1 MSSLVSAEFLKL
13 RTTRT
18 AYGFLAAIVLL
29 TLAVVAANSANVDL
43 RTKEDLEEALSG
55 AGIAA
60 ALLLVLG
67 IVATTGEHR
76 HGTITSS
83 LLASPDRRRL
93 VGAKVIA
100 YLLTG
105 ALLGIAAVLATF
117 AVAVPW
123 LSARDA
129 PLDLLDAGD
138 YLGLFVEGVAVSAL
152 SGAVGVGIGAIVR
165 NQVAAV
171 VGTLVYLFVLEPV
184 IGVVSSD
191 VAAYT
196 IGGSQSALTAA
207 PVEDALNPLVGG
219 LVLAAWALGLSLA
232 GAELEERRDVV

>member
-1 MSSLVSAEFLKL
+1 MNSLVSAEFLKL

-29 TLAVVAANSANVDL
+29 TLGVVAANSANVDL
-43 RTKEDLEEALSG
+43 GTKEDLEETLSG

-93 VGAKVIA
+93 IGAKVIA
-100 YLLTG
+100 YLVTG

-171 VGTLVYLFVLEPV
+171 VGTLIYLFVLEPV
-184 IGVVSSD
+184 IGVISSD

-207 PVEDALNPLVGG
+207 PVEDALDPLVGG
-219 LVLAAWALGLSLA
+219 LVLAAWALGLSVA

>member
-1 MSSLVSAEFLKL
+1 
-13 RTTRT
+13 
-18 AYGFLAAIVLL
+18 
-29 TLAVVAANSANVDL
+29 
-43 RTKEDLEEALSG
+43 
-55 AGIAA
+55 
-60 ALLLVLG
+60 LLLVLG

-93 VGAKVIA
+93 IGAKVLA

-105 ALLGIAAVLATF
+105 ALLGLAAVLATL
-117 AVAVPW
+117 AVAVLW

-138 YLGLFVEGVAVSAL
+138 YLGLFVKGVAVSAL
-152 SGAVGVGIGAIVR
+152 SGAIGVGIGAIVR

-184 IGVVSSD
+184 IGVISSD

-207 PVEDALNPLVGG
+207 PVDDALGPIAAG
-219 LVLAAWALGLSLA
+219 LVLAAWALVLGFG

>member
-29 TLAVVAANSANVDL
+29 TLGVVAANSANVDL
-43 RTKEDLEEALSG
+43 RTKDDLEEALSG

-76 HGTITSS
+76 HGTITST

-93 VGAKVIA
+93 VGAKTIA

-105 ALLGIAAVLATF
+105 ALLGVAAVLATF

-123 LSARDA
+123 LAARDA

-138 YLGLFVEGVAVSAL
+138 YLGLFAEGVAVSAL
-152 SGAVGVGIGAIVR
+152 SGAIGVGIGAIVR

-171 VGTLVYLFVLEPV
+171 VGTLIYLFVLEPV
-184 IGVVSSD
+184 IGVISSD

-207 PVEDALNPLVGG
+207 PVEDALDPLAAG
-219 LVLAAWALGLSLA
+219 LVLAAWALALGLA
-232 GAELEERRDVV
+232 GAELEERRDVT

>member
-1 MSSLVSAEFLKL
+1 MSALVGAEFLKL

-29 TLAVVAANSANVDL
+29 TLGVVAANSANVAT
-43 RTKEDLEEALSG
+43 RTKDDLLEAMSG

-93 VGAKVIA
+93 IGAKLLA
-100 YLLTG
+100 YFITG
-105 ALLGIAAVLATF
+105 ALLGVAAVLATL

-138 YLGLFVEGVAVSAL
+138 YLGLLAQGVAVSAL

-171 VGTLVYLFVLEPV
+171 VGTLIYLFVLEPV
-184 IGVVSSD
+184 IGVISSD
-191 VAAYT
+191 AAAYT

-207 PVEDALNPLVGG
+207 PVEDALAPLPGG
-219 LVLAAWALGLSLA
+219 LLLAAWALLLA
-232 GAELEERRDVV
+232 VVGAELEERRDVV

>member
-1 MSSLVSAEFLKL
+1 MTALISAELLKL

-18 AYGFLAAIVLL
+18 ALSFLVATVLL
-29 TLAVVAANSANVDL
+29 TLAVDAATFASSDFLDKSDV
-43 RTKEDLEEALSG
+43 EDALAG
-55 AGIAA
+55 ASIAA

-67 IVATTGEHR
+67 IVGTTGEYR

-93 VGAKVIA
+93 VAAKAVA

-105 ALLGIAAVLATF
+105 AVLWLTAMAATF
-117 AVAVPW
+117 ALGVPW

-129 PLDLLDAGD
+129 PIDQLGAGD
-138 YLGLFVEGVAVSAL
+138 YLSLAAEGVAAAAL
-152 SGAVGVGIGAIVR
+152 SGAIGVAIGAIVR

-184 IGVVSSD
+184 IGLLSTD
-191 VAAYT
+191 VAAFT
-196 IGGSQSALTAA
+196 IGGAQGALGNASLD
-207 PVEDALNPLVGG
+207 DALDPLPAA
-219 LVLAAWALGLSLA
+219 LVLAGWAVVLGVLGS
-232 GAELEERRDVV
+232 ELEERRDVV

>member
-29 TLAVVAANSANVDL
+29 TLGVVAANSANVDL
-43 RTKEDLEEALSG
+43 RTKADLEEALSG

-100 YLLTG
+100 YFLTG

-117 AVAVPW
+117 AVAIPW

-171 VGTLVYLFVLEPV
+171 VGTLIYLFVLEPV
-184 IGVVSSD
+184 LGVISSD

-207 PVEDALNPLVGG
+207 PVEDALDPLVGG

>member
-1 MSSLVSAEFLKL
+1 MTALVGAEFLKL
-13 RTTRT
+13 RSTRT

-29 TLAVVAANSANVDL
+29 TLGVVAATSANVDL

-55 AGIAA
+55 ATIAS

-93 VGAKVIA
+93 LGAKVIA
-100 YLLTG
+100 YFLTG
-105 ALLGIAAVLATF
+105 ALLGLAAVLATL

-138 YLGLFVEGVAVSAL
+138 YLALLGEGVAVSAL
-152 SGAVGVGIGAIVR
+152 SGAIGVGIGAIVR

-171 VGTLVYLFVLEPV
+171 VGTLIYLFVLEPV
-184 IGVVSSD
+184 LGVVSSA

-207 PVEDALNPLVGG
+207 PIEDALEPLAAG
-219 LVLAAWALGLSLA
+219 LVLAGWALVLGLV
-232 GAELEERRDVV
+232 GAEAEERRDVV

>member
-29 TLAVVAANSANVDL
+29 TLGVVAANSANVDL
-43 RTKEDLEEALSG
+43 STKEDLEEALSG

-83 LLASPDRRRL
+83 LLASPARRRL

-129 PLDLLDAGD
+129 PLDLLDVGD
-138 YLGLFVEGVAVSAL
+138 YLELFVEGVAVSAL

-171 VGTLVYLFVLEPV
+171 VGTLIYLFVLEPV
-184 IGVVSSD
+184 IGVISSD

-207 PVEDALNPLVGG
+207 PVEDALDPLVGG

>member
-1 MSSLVSAEFLKL
+1 MTALVGAEFLKL
-13 RTTRT
+13 RSTRT

-29 TLAVVAANSANVDL
+29 TLGVVAATSATVDL

-55 AGIAA
+55 AGIAS

-93 VGAKVIA
+93 LGAKLIA
-100 YLLTG
+100 YFLTG
-105 ALLGIAAVLATF
+105 ALLGLAAVLATF

-138 YLGLFVEGVAVSAL
+138 YLALLGEGVAVSAL
-152 SGAVGVGIGAIVR
+152 SGAIGVGSGR
-165 NQVAAV
+165 
-171 VGTLVYLFVLEPV
+171 
-184 IGVVSSD
+184 SS
-191 VAAYT
+191 AT
-196 IGGSQSALTAA
+196 RSPRSSARSSTCSCSSRCW
-207 PVEDALNPLVGG
+207 E
-219 LVLAAWALGLSLA
+219 WS
-232 GAELEERRDVV
+232 RRK

>member
-29 TLAVVAANSANVDL
+29 TLALVAANSASVDL

-55 AGIAA
+55 AGVAA

-100 YLLTG
+100 YVLTG
-105 ALLGIAAVLATF
+105 ALLGLAAVLATM

-138 YLGLFVEGVAVSAL
+138 YLSVLVEGVAVSAL
-152 SGAVGVGIGAIVR
+152 SGAIGVGIGAIVR

-171 VGTLVYLFVLEPV
+171 VATLIYLFVLEPV
-184 IGVVSSD
+184 IGVISTD

-196 IGGSQSALTAA
+196 IGGSQSALTVA
-207 PVEDALNPLVGG
+207 PVEDALEPLVAA
-219 LVLAAWALGLSLA
+219 LVLAGWAVVLSLV

>member
-1 MSSLVSAEFLKL
+1 MTALVSAEFLKL

-29 TLAVVAANSANVDL
+29 TLGVVAANSANVST
-43 RTKEDLEEALSG
+43 RTKEDLLEALSG

-93 VGAKVIA
+93 IGAKVLA
-100 YLLTG
+100 YLVTG
-105 ALLGIAAVLATF
+105 ALLGLAAVIATL

-138 YLGLFVEGVAVSAL
+138 YLGLLGKGVAVSAL

-171 VGTLVYLFVLEPV
+171 VGTLIYLFVVEPV
-184 IGVVSSD
+184 IGVISSE

-196 IGGSQSALTAA
+196 IGGSQSSLTAA
-207 PVEDALNPLVGG
+207 PVEDALAPLPGG
-219 LVLAAWALGLSLA
+219 LLLAAWALVLVIV

>member
-18 AYGFLAAIVLL
+18 AYGFLGAIVLL
-29 TLAVVAANSANVDL
+29 TLGVVAANSANVDL
-43 RTKEDLEEALSG
+43 RTQEDLEEALSG

-93 VGAKVIA
+93 VGAKVLA

-171 VGTLVYLFVLEPV
+171 VGTLIYLFVLEPV
-184 IGVVSSD
+184 IGVISSD

-207 PVEDALNPLVGG
+207 PVEDALDPLVGG

>member
-29 TLAVVAANSANVDL
+29 TLALVAANSASVDL

-55 AGIAA
+55 AGVAA

-100 YLLTG
+100 YVLTG
-105 ALLGIAAVLATF
+105 ALLGLAAVLATM

-138 YLGLFVEGVAVSAL
+138 YLSVLVEGVAVSAL
-152 SGAVGVGIGAIVR
+152 SGAIGVGIGAIVR

-171 VGTLVYLFVLEPV
+171 VGTLIYLFVLEPV
-184 IGVVSSD
+184 IGVISTD

-196 IGGSQSALTAA
+196 IGGSQSALTVA
-207 PVEDALNPLVGG
+207 PVEDALEPLVAA
-219 LVLAAWALGLSLA
+219 LVLAGWAVVLSLV

>member
-29 TLAVVAANSANVDL
+29 TLALVAANSASVDL

-55 AGIAA
+55 AGVAA

-100 YLLTG
+100 YVLTG
-105 ALLGIAAVLATF
+105 ALLGLAAVLATM

-138 YLGLFVEGVAVSAL
+138 YLSVLVEGVAVSAL
-152 SGAVGVGIGAIVR
+152 SGAIGVGIGAIVR

-171 VGTLVYLFVLEPV
+171 VGTLIYLFVLEPV
-184 IGVVSSD
+184 LGVVSSE

-196 IGGSQSALTAA
+196 IGGSQSALTVA
-207 PVEDALNPLVGG
+207 PVEDALEPLVAA
-219 LVLAAWALGLSLA
+219 LVLAGWAVVLSLV

>member
-1 MSSLVSAEFLKL
+1 MSALVSAEFLKL

-29 TLAVVAANSANVDL
+29 TLGVVAANSANVDL

-171 VGTLVYLFVLEPV
+171 VGTLIYLFVLEPV
-184 IGVVSSD
+184 IGVISSD

-196 IGGSQSALTAA
+196 LGGSQSALTAA
-207 PVEDALNPLVGG
+207 PVEDALDPLVGG
-219 LVLAAWALGLSLA
+219 LVLAAWALGLALA

>member
-29 TLAVVAANSANVDL
+29 TLGVVAANSANVDL
-43 RTKEDLEEALSG
+43 RTKADLEEALSG

-100 YLLTG
+100 YFLTG

-123 LSARDA
+123 LAARDA

-171 VGTLVYLFVLEPV
+171 VGTLIYLFVLEPV
-184 IGVVSSD
+184 IGVISSD

-196 IGGSQSALTAA
+196 LGGSQSALTAA
-207 PVEDALNPLVGG
+207 PVEDALDPLVGG
-219 LVLAAWALGLSLA
+219 LVLAAWALGLSVA

>member
-43 RTKEDLEEALSG
+43 GTKEDLEEALSG

-184 IGVVSSD
+184 IGVVSAD

-207 PVEDALNPLVGG
+207 PVEDALDPLAGG

>member
-1 MSSLVSAEFLKL
+1 MSALVSAEFLKL

-29 TLAVVAANSANVDL
+29 TLGVVAANSANVDL
-43 RTKEDLEEALSG
+43 RTKEDLVEALSG

-93 VGAKVIA
+93 IGAKVLA
-100 YLLTG
+100 YLVTG
-105 ALLGIAAVLATF
+105 ALLGLAAVLATL

-138 YLGLFVEGVAVSAL
+138 YLGLFAKGVAVSAL
-152 SGAVGVGIGAIVR
+152 SGAIGVGIGAIVR

-171 VGTLVYLFVLEPV
+171 VGTLIYLFVLEPV
-184 IGVVSSD
+184 IGVISSH

-207 PVEDALNPLVGG
+207 PVDDALAPLAAGF
-219 LVLAAWALGLSLA
+219 VLAAWALALA
-232 GAELEERRDVV
+232 VVGAQLEERRDVV

>member
-1 MSSLVSAEFLKL
+1 VTSLISAEFLKL

-18 AYGFLAAIVLL
+18 AYGFLAAVVLL
-29 TLAVVAANSANVDL
+29 TLGVVAANSANVAV
-43 RTKEDLEEALSG
+43 RTKEDLVDALSG

-100 YLLTG
+100 YFATG
-105 ALLGIAAVLATF
+105 ALLGVAAVLATL

-129 PLDLLDAGD
+129 PLDLLDAAD
-138 YLGLFVEGVAVSAL
+138 YLGLLAKGVAVSAL
-152 SGAVGVGIGAIVR
+152 SGAIGVGIGAIVR

-171 VGTLVYLFVLEPV
+171 VGTLVYLLALEPV
-184 IGVVSSD
+184 IGVISTR
-191 VAAYT
+191 VAAFT
-196 IGGSQSALTAA
+196 IGGSQSALTAG
-207 PVEDALNPLVGG
+207 PVEDALTPVAAG
-219 LVLAAWALGLSLA
+219 LVLAAWVLALA
-232 GAELEERRDVV
+232 IVGAELEERRDVI

>member
-29 TLAVVAANSANVDL
+29 TLGVVAANSANVDL

-129 PLDLLDAGD
+129 PLDVLDAGD

-171 VGTLVYLFVLEPV
+171 VGTLIYLFVLEPV

-207 PVEDALNPLVGG
+207 PVEDALDPLVGG

-232 GAELEERRDVV
+232 GAELEQRRDVV

>member
-1 MSSLVSAEFLKL
+1 MSALVSAEFLKL

-29 TLAVVAANSANVDL
+29 TLGVVAANSANVAT
-43 RTKEDLEEALSG
+43 RTKDDLLEAMSG

-93 VGAKVIA
+93 IGAKLLA
-100 YLLTG
+100 YFITG
-105 ALLGIAAVLATF
+105 ALLGVAAVLATL

-138 YLGLFVEGVAVSAL
+138 YLGLLAQGVAVSAL

-171 VGTLVYLFVLEPV
+171 VGTLIYLFVLEPV
-184 IGVVSSD
+184 IGVISSD
-191 VAAYT
+191 AAAYT

-207 PVEDALNPLVGG
+207 PVEDALAPLPGG
-219 LVLAAWALGLSLA
+219 LLLAAWALLLA
-232 GAELEERRDVV
+232 VVGAELEERRDVV

>member
-29 TLAVVAANSANVDL
+29 TLGVVAATSANVDL

-55 AGIAA
+55 AGVAA

-100 YLLTG
+100 YVLTG
-105 ALLGIAAVLATF
+105 ALLGLAAVLATM

-138 YLGLFVEGVAVSAL
+138 YLSVLVEGVAVSAL
-152 SGAVGVGIGAIVR
+152 SGAIGVGIGAIVR

-171 VGTLVYLFVLEPV
+171 VGTLIYLFVLEPV
-184 IGVVSSD
+184 IGVISTD

-196 IGGSQSALTAA
+196 IGGSQSALTVA
-207 PVEDALNPLVGG
+207 PVEDALEPLVAA
-219 LVLAAWALGLSLA
+219 LVLAGWAVVLSLV

>member
-1 MSSLVSAEFLKL
+1 MSALVSAEFLKL

-29 TLAVVAANSANVDL
+29 TLAIVAVNSANVDL
-43 RTKEDLEEALSG
+43 RTQEDLEEALSG

-93 VGAKVIA
+93 IGAKVLA
-100 YLLTG
+100 YLVAG
-105 ALLGIAAVLATF
+105 AILGAAAVLATL
-117 AVAVPW
+117 AVGVPW

-138 YLGLFVEGVAVSAL
+138 YLALLAEGVASCAL
-152 SGAVGVGIGAIVR
+152 FGVIGVGIGAIVR

-171 VGTLVYLFVLEPV
+171 VGTLIYLFVLEPV
-184 IGVVSSD
+184 IGLLSTD
-191 VAAYT
+191 VAALT
-196 IGGSQSALTAA
+196 IGGSQSALTAV
-207 PVEDALNPLVGG
+207 PVDDALEPLPGG
-219 LVLAAWALGLSLA
+219 LVLAAWGLVLSLV

>member
-1 MSSLVSAEFLKL
+1 MSALVGAEFLKL

-29 TLAVVAANSANVDL
+29 TLGVVAATSAASDI
-43 RTKEDLEEALSG
+43 RTKEDLEGVLSG

-60 ALLLVLG
+60 LLLLVLG
-67 IVATTGEHR
+67 IIATTGEHR

-93 VGAKVIA
+93 IGAKLIA
-100 YLLTG
+100 YLVTG
-105 ALLGIAAVLATF
+105 ALLGAAAVLATI
-117 AVAVPW
+117 AVGVPW

-129 PLDLLDAGD
+129 PLDLLGAGD
-138 YLGLFVEGVAVSAL
+138 YLGLFAKGIAAAAL
-152 SGAVGVGIGAIVR
+152 SGAIGVGIGGIVR

-171 VGTLVYLFVLEPV
+171 VGTLIYLLVLEPV
-184 IGVVSSD
+184 IGVLSTDVS
-191 VAAYT
+191 AFT
-196 IGGSQSALTAA
+196 IGGTTGTLSGEPPDDAPGPVAA
-207 PVEDALNPLVGG
+207 G
-219 LVLAAWALGLSLA
+219 LVLAAWALVLGLV

>member
-1 MSSLVSAEFLKL
+1 VSSLVSAEFLKL

-29 TLAVVAANSANVDL
+29 TLGVVAANSANVDL
-43 RTKEDLEEALSG
+43 RTKEDLIEALSG
-55 AGIAA
+55 AAIAA

-83 LLASPDRRRL
+83 LLAAPHRRRL
-93 VGAKVIA
+93 IAAKVVA
-100 YLLTG
+100 YFLTG
-105 ALLGIAAVLATF
+105 ALLGVAAVLATF

-123 LSARDA
+123 LAARDA
-129 PLDLLDAGD
+129 PLDLLDAAD
-138 YLGLFVEGVAVSAL
+138 YVGLFAKGIAVSAL

-171 VGTLVYLFVLEPV
+171 VGTLIYLFALEPV
-184 IGVVSSD
+184 IGLVSSR

-196 IGGSQSALTAA
+196 LGGSQSALTAA
-207 PVEDALNPLVGG
+207 PVEDALAALPGG
-219 LVLAAWALGLSLA
+219 LVLAAWALALA
-232 GAELEERRDVV
+232 LVGAELEERRDVV

>member
-1 MSSLVSAEFLKL
+1 VSSLVSAEFLKL

-29 TLAVVAANSANVDL
+29 TLGVVAANSANVDL
-43 RTKEDLEEALSG
+43 RTKEDLVEALSG

-100 YLLTG
+100 YFLTG

-171 VGTLVYLFVLEPV
+171 VGTLIYLFVLEPV

-207 PVEDALNPLVGG
+207 PIEDALDPLVGG
-219 LVLAAWALGLSLA
+219 LVLAAWALGLSVA

>member
-1 MSSLVSAEFLKL
+1 VSSLVSAEFLKL

-29 TLAVVAANSANVDL
+29 TLGVVAANSANVDL

-100 YLLTG
+100 YFLTG

-171 VGTLVYLFVLEPV
+171 VGTLIYLFVLEPV

-207 PVEDALNPLVGG
+207 PIEDALDPLVGG
-219 LVLAAWALGLSLA
+219 LVLAAWALGLSVA

>member
-1 MSSLVSAEFLKL
+1 MTALVSAEFLKL

-29 TLAVVAANSANVDL
+29 TLGVVAANSANVST
-43 RTKEDLEEALSG
+43 RTKEDLLEALSG
-55 AGIAA
+55 AGIAG

-93 VGAKVIA
+93 IGAKVLA
-100 YLLTG
+100 YLVTG
-105 ALLGIAAVLATF
+105 ALLGVAAVIATL

-138 YLGLFVEGVAVSAL
+138 YLGLLVKGVAVSAL

-171 VGTLVYLFVLEPV
+171 VGTLIYLFVVEPV
-184 IGVVSSD
+184 IGVISSD

-196 IGGSQSALTAA
+196 VGGSQSSLTAA
-207 PVEDALNPLVGG
+207 PVEDALAALPGG
-219 LVLAAWALGLSLA
+219 LLLAAWALVLAVA

>member
-29 TLAVVAANSANVDL
+29 TLGVVAANSANVDL
-43 RTKEDLEEALSG
+43 RTKADLEEALSG

-100 YLLTG
+100 YFLTG

-117 AVAVPW
+117 AVAIPW

-171 VGTLVYLFVLEPV
+171 VGTLIYLFVLEPV
-184 IGVVSSD
+184 IGVISSD

-207 PVEDALNPLVGG
+207 PVEDALDPLVGG